1 MAVLDGRPLAGAGR
15 HLLAAPSALLVAL
28 FFLVPLGLTAA
39 YSFGTTDLLSFETRL
54 GFSLENYRSLDDS
67 VYLGAILR
75 SVLLSLAATLI
86 CAFVAVPLAFFIVEQ
101 RRRVQTLLLLAVIVP
116 FWTSFVVRV
125 YAWVNI
131 LQNGGPLEVLLR
143 RLGLL
148 EGRLDLLYTPY
159 AIAVGL
165 VFSYLPLMVLPVYVA
180 LERRDPAVLEAAGDL
195 GAHGAALLLRV
206 VVPLAGPGIVAGSVL
221 VGIPALGEFVVPE
234 ILGGGKTLM
243 LGNVIG
249 SQYMVVGDLSLGSAM
264 AMTLM
269 ALMCLVLMAAPVT
282 RRRSAA

>member
-1 MAVLDGRPLAGAGR
+1 MAALDGRPLAGAGR
-15 HLLAAPSALLVAL
+15 HLLLAPSALLVAL

-54 GFSLENYRSLDDS
+54 GLSLENYRGLGDS

-75 SVLLSLAATLI
+75 SVLLSLAATVA
-86 CAFVAVPLAFFIVEQ
+86 CAVVAVPLAFFIVEQ
-101 RRRVQTLLLLAVIVP
+101 RRRVQTLLLLAVVVP
-116 FWTSFVVRV
+116 FWTSFVIRA

-131 LQNGGPLEVLLR
+131 LQNGGPLEGLLR
-143 RLGLL
+143 RLGVID
-148 EGRLDLLYTPY
+148 GRLDLLYTPY
-159 AIAVGL
+159 AIAIGL

-195 GAHGAALLLRV
+195 GAHGAGLLLRV
-206 VVPLAGPGIVAGSVL
+206 VVPLAGPGLVAGSVL

-249 SQYMVVGDLSLGSAM
+249 SQYMVVGDFSLGSAM

-269 ALMCLVLMAAPVT
+269 ALMCLVLLAAPIA
-282 RRRSAA
+282 RRGVAG